1 MTECI
6 VKITKCTEQPRSQDR
21 GLAVASGRQRLE
33 DESQHRGLLS
43 PRFCLQEAVAPVLDG
58 CKGRLGFGQ
67 DDGPPAT
74 LGELAI
80 APSPPIRRQ

>member
-1 MTECI
+1 
-6 VKITKCTEQPRSQDR
+6 
-21 GLAVASGRQRLE
+21 
-33 DESQHRGLLS
+33 
-43 PRFCLQEAVAPVLDG
+43 VAPVLDG